1 MNHKRSLPALTAGLA
16 ILLSISLMAQSQ
28 GQENEPPPGPPPM
41 QQGVGPGMRSPG
53 AGGTIVSVG
62 VGQIQIKKMNG
73 ETQTVLVNDQTRI
86 REGQRDNQKTLR
98 LDDLKPGDH
107 VMVMGQLNDNK
118 EFVATF
124 VHRLTPEE
132 MARSQSAGDRAFG
145 QIVSIEGNE
154 MKVHNQY
161 RGDQTIVV
169 NDQTTFMR
177 DGQAITLKDLKVG
190 ERVFAMGK
198 ETDGKLTAERV
209 TTGRMMRGRG
219 RGRMIRPPNGA
230 QPPPPNQ

>member
-1 MNHKRSLPALTAGLA
+1 MNHKRLLSALTVGLA
-16 ILLSISLMAQSQ
+16 ILLSMPLMAQSE
-28 GQENEPPPGPPPM
+28 GQQNQPPPQM
-41 QQGVGPGMRSPG
+41 QGGMRPGMRGPR

-62 VGQIQIKKMNG
+62 VGQFQLKKMNG

-86 REGQRDNQKTLR
+86 REGQRDNQKTLQ

-132 MARSQSAGDRAFG
+132 MARCQNAGDRAFG

-154 MKVHNQY
+154 IKVHNQF

-169 NDQTTFMR
+169 NDQTTFTK

-190 ERVFAMGK
+190 DRIAAMGQ

-209 TTGRMMRGRG
+209 LTGRFQRG
-219 RGRMIRPPNGA
+219 RGRMGRPPSGD